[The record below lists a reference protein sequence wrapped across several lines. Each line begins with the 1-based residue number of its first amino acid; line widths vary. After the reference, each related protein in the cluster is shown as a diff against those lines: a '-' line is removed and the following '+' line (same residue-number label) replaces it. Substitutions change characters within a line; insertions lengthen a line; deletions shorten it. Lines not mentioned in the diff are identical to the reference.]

1 VRLTELEPEW
11 VDRATPDGSFWRER
25 DAMVEVA
32 FPDGEEPPEG
42 QTTFVGAQGIWF
54 LCPKGCGHRVL
65 VWFKDRGVPGNLR
78 PSPRWIAT
86 GASLDDLTTKP
97 SIQIVGGCAWHGFI
111 TNGEVT
117 NA

>member
-1 VRLTELEPEW
+1 
-11 VDRATPDGSFWRER
+11 
-25 DAMVEVA
+25 
-32 FPDGEEPPEG
+32 
-42 QTTFVGAQGIWF
+42 
-54 LCPKGCGHRVL
+54 VL